1 MRTGIL
7 NTTIGGGKIRN
18 PSSTFEKTSIAFQH
32 FPVKSRDSFGSN
44 QGNIGDHSKQITLEE
59 LRKYFHL
66 PIAEVAKQFGTCT
79 TALKKICRKLK
90 ISKWPYRQILS
101 LTKSIQSLEMAALN
115 EGVAS
120 DLRIQYRQRITKLQK
135 AIAEVMKDP
144 SKAMESLNASL
155 IGNGDDQNDSDG
167 VEGTPGEESGGSNP
181 ITHSSS
187 TQFLGS
193 SSSVPTAPLEEKTG
207 NDEDV
212 QYLINAAA
220 AHLVKSAS
228 VEALKKNKLLKRTG
242 DSTDLDG
249 QNKRGRPSLG
259 DDVMGPPGI
268 VRKSSSYDNAE
279 RESNGIS
286 SAAFGGLSSIISKD
300 FPNSVVSL
308 PQIQS
313 QHQQQQVQILPS
325 IDIGMTTVQCQY
337 NQETNKFQ
345 FHGQVLL
352 APLHRKKFRPS
363 SYRKVVPLME
373 PDIGS
378 SFSIDFF
385 PNLVTPK

>member
-1 MRTGIL
+1 
-7 NTTIGGGKIRN
+7 
-18 PSSTFEKTSIAFQH
+18 
-32 FPVKSRDSFGSN
+32 VKGRDSFGSN
-44 QGNIGDHSKQITLEE
+44 QGNIGDHSKHITLED

-120 DLRIQYRQRITKLQK
+120 DLRIQYRQRISKLQK

-155 IGNGDDQNDSDG
+155 VGNGDDQNDSDG
-167 VEGTPGEESGGSNP
+167 AGEGVAGEDSGSNP
-181 ITHSSS
+181 TTHSSN
-187 TQFLGS
+187 TQFLGN
-193 SSSVPTAPLEEKTG
+193 SSSVTSTSLEEKTG

-228 VEALKKNKLLKRTG
+228 VEALRKNKLPKRSS
-242 DSTDLDG
+242 DLSDLDV

-259 DDVMGPPGI
+259 DDVMGPPGV
-268 VRKSSSYDNAE
+268 VRKSSSYDNND
-279 RESNGIS
+279 REGVN
-286 SAAFGGLSSIISKD
+286 GLSTAPLSGLNSSSKD
-300 FPNSVVSL
+300 LPQSGFSL
-308 PQIQS
+308 PQL
-313 QHQQQQVQILPS
+313 QQQQQLQSLPS
-325 IDIGMTTVQCQY
+325 IDIGMTTVQCHY
-337 NQETNKFQ
+337 NPENIKFQ
-345 FHGQVLL
+345 FQGQVLL

-363 SYRKVVPLME
+363 SFRKVVPLME